1 MKTLRAILAAFM
13 LLTLATVPAFA
24 EDNQQAKEQAGA
36 GGTVTKTFQLTLYGS
51 VPDDMSAVANFF
63 TREQFEAGQH
73 ESTTIVL
80 CGQVDEQDLG
90 PETELVVGS
99 TEDCAGG
106 NGTIYSHDVELEAGT
121 EIAYFFAAG
130 PEDVSEDYDGSED
143 ILIHASGFNENFEP
157 TEYET
162 VSTDM
167 TNTAWYTFGTD
178 DTQQVPN
185 EMPVTGAGGLAGA
198 LPLGQAVA
206 LLTVLA
212 VGAYAGSDGAR
223 PGTDSRC

>member
-1 MKTLRAILAAFM
+1 MKTLRAILAAFA
-13 LLTLATVPAFA
+13 LLTLAAVPAFA

-51 VPDDMSAVANFF
+51 VPHDMSAVASFF

-106 NGTIYSHDVELEAGT
+106 NGTTYSHAVELEAGT
-121 EIAYFFAAG
+121 EIAYYFAAG
-130 PEDVSEDYDGSED
+130 PEDVPEDYDGSKD
-143 ILIHASGFNENFEP
+143 ILIHTSGFNENFEP
-157 TEYET
+157 MGYET
-162 VSTDM
+162 VSSDM
-167 TNTAWYTFGTD
+167 TNAAWYRFGAE
-178 DTQQVPN
+178 DTQQVPS
-185 EMPVTGAGGLAGA
+185 EMPETGAGGVAGT
-198 LPLGQAVA
+198 LPVGQAVA

-212 VGAYAGSDGAR
+212 VGAYAGLR
-223 PGTDSRC
+223 RR